1 MFLLVNKCF
10 RTRVDGGRWNVFTI
24 LSEPPCHK
32 SCTGCRKWGNLLTNC
47 TTFIN
52 YLLHLFPGK
61 FYDHNQEIQIIT
73 HTKKKKICKPS
84 SWQLLVALLFFCSYG
99 QFNWKKDQ
107 WLDISEKLISNKC
120 AVNSAGR
127 SPQLEYFEGWQ
138 NQLFSHNGFLY
149 VAVSTEIKS
158 SFKNLHTLTYIDS
171 IIKNLSGEWRM
182 EITLY
187 GLQLPKSICNFL
199 SKAKKLV
206 WTHITI
212 SCTWLPCLEESWPRV
227 VCGY

>member
-73 HTKKKKICKPS
+73 HKKKKKICKPS

-107 WLDISEKLISNKC
+107 WLDTSEKFISNKC

-171 IIKNLSGEWRM
+171 IIKNLSGEWR
-182 EITLY
+182 
-187 GLQLPKSICNFL
+187 
-199 SKAKKLV
+199 
-206 WTHITI
+206 
-212 SCTWLPCLEESWPRV
+212 
-227 VCGY
+227 